1 MAGLGV
7 TLAGIFAGGMETA
20 ALSYGI
26 SAATEVLKWFTAVCL
41 VLTAFFYTEGMQGI
55 SLLTGTV
62 IYAVSLAADRIWSL
76 YDPIIGGWFPEWGGI
91 ILTGIFGMLLWR
103 KLTEGYRMRLI
114 YEEQSRQM
122 ELRLL
127 MQKEHYEKLTDALE
141 EASRTRHDFRQYI
154 RTASILLEQE
164 HYEELKEYFHQ
175 FAQESTEKM
184 QTPVCYCKN
193 MSVDAILHYYASQLE
208 QKGIKYRYSVEV
220 PEKMKISDLD
230 ICRIFGNLMENA
242 VRAVQKEENAD
253 EAYVNC
259 ICKVKMG
266 KLLINIENTY
276 AGEVQ
281 RNGAAF
287 YSTSHSG
294 QGIGIASVSK
304 TAEKYGGYADFSARN
319 GIFRA
324 NVFIPL
330 EDMDLRLSDKAD

>member
-1 MAGLGV
+1 
-7 TLAGIFAGGMETA
+7 
-20 ALSYGI
+20 
-26 SAATEVLKWFTAVCL
+26 
-41 VLTAFFYTEGMQGI
+41 
-55 SLLTGTV
+55 
-62 IYAVSLAADRIWSL
+62 
-76 YDPIIGGWFPEWGGI
+76 
-91 ILTGIFGMLLWR
+91 
-103 KLTEGYRMRLI
+103 MRLI

-253 EAYVNC
+253 E
-259 ICKVKMG
+259 
-266 KLLINIENTY
+266 T
-276 AGEVQ
+276 
-281 RNGAAF
+281 
-287 YSTSHSG
+287 
-294 QGIGIASVSK
+294 
-304 TAEKYGGYADFSARN
+304 
-319 GIFRA
+319 
-324 NVFIPL
+324 
-330 EDMDLRLSDKAD
+330 

>member
-1 MAGLGV
+1 
-7 TLAGIFAGGMETA
+7 
-20 ALSYGI
+20 
-26 SAATEVLKWFTAVCL
+26 
-41 VLTAFFYTEGMQGI
+41 
-55 SLLTGTV
+55 
-62 IYAVSLAADRIWSL
+62 
-76 YDPIIGGWFPEWGGI
+76 
-91 ILTGIFGMLLWR
+91 
-103 KLTEGYRMRLI
+103 
-114 YEEQSRQM
+114 M

-127 MQKEHYEKLTDALE
+127 MQKEHYQKLTDALE

-164 HYEELKEYFHQ
+164 HYEELKAYFHQ

-266 KLLINIENTY
+266 KLHDQY
-276 AGEVQ
+276 
-281 RNGAAF
+281 
-287 YSTSHSG
+287 
-294 QGIGIASVSK
+294 
-304 TAEKYGGYADFSARN
+304 
-319 GIFRA
+319 
-324 NVFIPL
+324 
-330 EDMDLRLSDKAD
+330 